1 MTRHVY
7 EEVNS
12 MTFNPRY
19 LTHNSHITS
28 GGHSLGDSTGVPNP
42 LHSLKEAEAN
52 TYSYAV
58 CTPTAKAENTLSS
71 CAETDTYELM
81 KPSGSVRKH
90 KIAIPTTD
98 NVCYTSDGH

>member
-1 MTRHVY
+1 
-7 EEVNS
+7 

-28 GGHSLGDSTGVPNP
+28 GGQGNSTGVSNP
-42 LHSLKEAEAN
+42 LHSLKEREAA

-58 CTPTAKAENTLSS
+58 CGDTPVAKAGNTLSS

-81 KPSGSVRKH
+81 KPSGSVKRQFV
-90 KIAIPTTD
+90 TTD
-98 NVCYTSDGH
+98 NVCYTNHGHY